1 MNDNEN
7 KNVVTQPAESET
19 APSVTPTANQVDYNA
34 KLNELSQNLINQ
46 NQIIKNQHQE
56 NKTIKEENE
65 ALTKMLNENNAKIDT
80 LQKQIQELLSKQPT
94 QVVEQNS
101 NPVVNDQRVD
111 TLMKEFEE
119 FKKSNQLRE
128 TEKQLAPVLETLQN
142 EYKLNNE
149 QIDLFIDK
157 TTKDY
162 GIDWTF
168 NTSANVKKQL
178 VQTLMPTIFNTTPT
192 QNVGAIGGADRT
204 MVNPNT
210 QFVAQKTQQDLDR
223 QKIKLQNQTA
233 RFESL
238 FGNRLK

>member
-65 ALTKMLNENNAKIDT
+65 ALTKMLNENNAKIDN

-142 EYKLNNE
+142 EYKLTNE
-149 QIDLFIDK
+149 QIDLFIEK

-192 QNVGAIGGADRT
+192 QNVGSIGGADRT

-238 FGNRLK
+238 FGTRLK

>member
-65 ALTKMLNENNAKIDT
+65 ALTKMLNENNAKIDN

-149 QIDLFIDK
+149 QIDLFIEK

-192 QNVGAIGGADRT
+192 QNVGSIGGADRT

-238 FGNRLK
+238 FGTRLK

>member
-1 MNDNEN
+1 MNDTEN
-7 KNVVTQPAESET
+7 KEVITQPVESET

-101 NPVVNDQRVD
+101 NPVVNDSRVD

-128 TEKQLAPVLETLQN
+128 TQEQLAPVLETLQN

-149 QIDLFIDK
+149 QIDLFIEK

-192 QNVGAIGGADRT
+192 QNVGSLGGADRT

-238 FGNRLK
+238 FGTRLK